1 MSDLFR
7 TPFNYSTDDVSRE
20 TSLVC
25 SDESLA
31 IQSAENE
38 CNINTIVKRFGLTGE
53 LPADV
58 AMPQSGDF
66 TNIPDFHTAMNIV
79 RSAQEEFLR
88 VPADIRERFA
98 NDPGKLMSFLDDDA
112 NRDEARKMGFLR
124 PEPVPPSPI
133 DVRVIPDSDANP
145 GV

>member
-1 MSDLFR
+1 MSDMFR
-7 TPFNYSTDDVSRE
+7 TPHNYDADIVSLK
-20 TSLVC
+20 TSLIC
-25 SDESLA
+25 DDESLA

-53 LPADV
+53 LPSDV

-79 RSAQEEFLR
+79 RASQEEFLR

-98 NDPGKLMSFLDDDA
+98 NDPGKLIAFLDDDK
-112 NRDEARKMGFLR
+112 NRDEARKLGFLR
-124 PEPVPPSPI
+124 PEPVAPPPI
-133 DVRVIPDSDANP
+133 DVRVIPDADANP